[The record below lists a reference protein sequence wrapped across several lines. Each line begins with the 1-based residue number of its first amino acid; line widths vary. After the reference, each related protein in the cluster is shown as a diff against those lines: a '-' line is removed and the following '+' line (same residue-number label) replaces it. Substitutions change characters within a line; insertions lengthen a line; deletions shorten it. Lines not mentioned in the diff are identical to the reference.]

1 MLRNTLK
8 AWNFAESVK
17 ERIDFTRRPESLT
30 IEEFALLIDLHS
42 Q

>member
-8 AWNFAESVK
+8 AWNFTDSVK

-30 IEEFALLIDLHS
+30 IEEFAS
-42 Q
+42 MV